1 MAPRKPPEETE
12 AEQSTLIFPKKTILE
27 ELAETKRTTTTRA
40 QAATGKFGAAVKT
53 AVESEHVDRKALGI
67 ALKLWAMEDDDLHV
81 TLFHLMDYIKKLG
94 ITKRAMAQEEMFE
107 EHKTDLAAVGS
118 AGKKPRGGKKADA
131 KADAGNVT
139 QIGAAARKVA
149 ESAGHP
155 VRFEEGA

>member
-1 MAPRKPPEETE
+1 MARKPPEE
-12 AEQSTLIFPKKTILE
+12 ADVEQTTLIFPKKTILE

-53 AVESEHVDRKALGI
+53 AVETEHVDRKALGI

-94 ITKRAMAQEEMFE
+94 VTKRAMAQEEMFE
-107 EHKTDLAAVGS
+107 EHKTDLAAAES
-118 AGKKPRGGKKADA
+118 GGKKTRAKKGDA
-131 KADAGNVT
+131 KADTGPGNVT
-139 QIGAAARKVA
+139 QIGTAARKVA

-155 VRFEEGA
+155 IEFKEGA